1 MSGERALAE
10 APGARREGQPGR
22 VPRRAGEGA
31 SRRLG
36 ARARGCGGAERRV
49 GGRTK
54 LAPGPCPPGKRR
66 RNGLRQPPG
75 SNLHAVTAPCG
86 LLVFQLTHSLTRA
99 QLLLPFSRQS
109 PAEPERGRA
118 SEQGREG
125 AKEEGTRTRPGSP
138 SALLPA
144 LPSATGPPRAPLTLG
159 KLRTALRP
167 RVAPRGAARA
177 SSGGGGG
184 GGGGGRKGSEP
195 QGSAP
200 SCLSSCFCSH
210 PEQHS
215 HKGADPL
222 VVGWRR

>member
-1 MSGERALAE
+1 MRAAVWVRGRVGAAGRSGGLGAGPSWLGALACRGS
-10 APGARREGQPGR
+10 GAGAVSASPQGVIYMLSRPPAGS
-22 VPRRAGEGA
+22 RAC
-31 SRRLG
+31 S
-36 ARARGCGGAERRV
+36 
-49 GGRTK
+49 
-54 LAPGPCPPGKRR
+54 
-66 RNGLRQPPG
+66 
-75 SNLHAVTAPCG
+75 
-86 LLVFQLTHSLTRA
+86 SLTRSLALGSYHLSAATA
-99 QLLLPFSRQS
+99 QRSLR
-109 PAEPERGRA
+109 EGERA

-159 KLRTALRP
+159 KLRTALGP

-184 GGGGGRKGSEP
+184 GGRGGRKGSEP

-215 HKGADPL
+215 HKGANPW